1 MIRFYTFAQST
12 YYFSKIGID
21 VILLEVGVLEEKLV
35 LYVKIHE
42 LSKRKFK
49 VTQIAK
55 ELKISRPTVYKY
67 LEMTFDEAKAYTEQ
81 SSGKKKKLDS
91 YKDWILAW
99 LEEYPHLS
107 SAQIHDWLLERYP
120 DLSVGGSTVRSY
132 VKEIREVY
140 QIEKKVIVRQYEAV
154 PEQPMGKQLQVD
166 WGETKQKTAD
176 NKEIKLYFIAFVL
189 AHSRHKYME
198 WQARPFT
205 TRDAIRCHEHA
216 FQFYG
221 GRTEEIVYDQDH
233 LITVS
238 ENAGQLLLTAEFQS
252 YVNER
257 KFNIHLC
264 RRADPESKGMIE
276 NVVKYIK
283 GNFAD
288 SRVFSEIEDWND
300 RALQWLERTG
310 NHQVHQTT
318 KKRPAEVFLLE
329 KQHLQRVSSLLSYES
344 THNQSI
350 TRSVSKDNTIRY
362 KSNRYSVPLGTYQT
376 RSENLVWIETTGEE
390 QKTLVIRRKVN
401 GEVIAEHLISSEK
414 GKLIQNRHHTR
425 DRSKGVEELKQ
436 RLISYFENQTQA
448 AAYLD
453 EISQRYPRYRRDQF
467 SIIYKVIQ
475 QYPALMDI
483 VMTKCMTEKLYNA
496 NDFRDIA
503 HHLDTLR
510 DEPVI
515 EVQSIYAH
523 SAKHSDIKASTRS
536 LNAYTSILGGR
547 A

>member
-1 MIRFYTFAQST
+1 M
-12 YYFSKIGID
+12 
-21 VILLEVGVLEEKLV
+21 

-42 LSKRKFK
+42 LRKRKFK
-49 VTQIAK
+49 VAQIAK

-81 SSGKKKKLDS
+81 PLGKKKKLDH

-120 DLSVGGSTVRSY
+120 DLVVGGSTVRTY
-132 VKEIREVY
+132 VRDIRETY
-140 QIEKKVIVRQYEAV
+140 QIEKKVVVRQYEAV

-166 WGETKQKTAD
+166 WGETKQKTTD

-198 WQARPFT
+198 WQAHPFT
-205 TRDAIRCHEHA
+205 TRDAIRCHENA

-238 ENAGQLLLTAEFQS
+238 ENAGDLLLTAEFQS

-288 SRVFSEIEDWND
+288 SRVFSDIEDWND
-300 RALQWLERTG
+300 RARQWLERTG

-329 KQHLQRVSSLLSYES
+329 KQHLQPVSSLLSYES

-376 RSENLVWIETTGEE
+376 RSKNLVWIEVNDEN
-390 QKTLVIRRKVN
+390 QQTLVIRSEAN
-401 GEVIAEHLISSEK
+401 GQVIAKHLVSSEK
-414 GKLIQNRHHTR
+414 GKLIQNRHHIR
-425 DRSKGVEELKQ
+425 DRSKGIEELKQ
-436 RLISYFENQTQA
+436 RLVSHFEDQDQA

-467 SIIYKVIQ
+467 AIISKVIQ
-475 QYPALMDI
+475 QYPLLIDT
-483 VMTKCMTEKLYNA
+483 VLTKCRVEKLYNA

-510 DEPVI
+510 DESI
-515 EVQSIYAH
+515 EKVESFRSSLTNH
-523 SAKHSDIKASTRS
+523 SHIKAPTRS
-536 LNAYTSILGGR
+536 LQAYTSILGGK

>member
-1 MIRFYTFAQST
+1 M
-12 YYFSKIGID
+12 
-21 VILLEVGVLEEKLV
+21 
-35 LYVKIHE
+35 LYVKIQE
-42 LSKRKFK
+42 LHKRKFK
-49 VTQIAK
+49 VAQIAK

-67 LEMTFDEAKAYTEQ
+67 LEMTFDGAKAYTEQ
-81 SSGKKKKLDS
+81 PLGRKKKLDS

-107 SAQIHDWLLERYP
+107 AAQIHDWLLERYS
-120 DLSVGGSTVRSY
+120 DLVVGGRTVRSY

-166 WGETKQKTAD
+166 WGETKQKTTD

-189 AHSRHKYME
+189 AHSRQKYME
-198 WQARPFT
+198 WQTRPFT
-205 TRDAIRCHEHA
+205 TRDAIRCHENA
-216 FQFYG
+216 FQFYE

-257 KFNIHLC
+257 KFKVHLC

-288 SRVFSEIEDWND
+288 SRVFSDIEDWNH
-300 RALQWLERTG
+300 RALQWLKRTG

-329 KQHLQRVSSLLSYES
+329 KQHLQPVSSLLSYES
-344 THNQSI
+344 TSIQSI

-362 KSNRYSVPLGTYQT
+362 KSNRYSVPLGTYQ
-376 RSENLVWIETTGEE
+376 SNAENLVLIEVTGEE
-390 QKTLVIRRKVN
+390 QQRLVIRK
-401 GEVIAEHLISSEK
+401 GIESEIIAEHRISIEK
-414 GKLIQNRHHTR
+414 GKLIQNRNHTR
-425 DRSKGVEELKQ
+425 DRSKGVEEFKR
-436 RLISYFENQTQA
+436 RLISFFEDQKQA

-453 EISQRYPRYRRDQF
+453 EISLRYPRYRRDQF
-467 SIIYKVIQ
+467 TIVYQVIQ
-475 QYPALMDI
+475 QYPTLVDT
-483 VMTKCMTEKLYNA
+483 VLTKCMTERLYSA

-503 HHLDTLR
+503 QHINELR
-510 DEPVI
+510 QEPVK
-515 EVQSIYAH
+515 EVESFYTHPARH
-523 SAKHSDIKASTRS
+523 SHIKASTRS
-536 LNAYTSILGGR
+536 INAYTSILGGR
-547 A
+547 P

>member
-1 MIRFYTFAQST
+1 
-12 YYFSKIGID
+12 
-21 VILLEVGVLEEKLV
+21 V
-35 LYVKIHE
+35 LYIKIKE
-42 LSKRKFK
+42 LHKRKFK
-49 VTQIAK
+49 VAQISK

-81 SSGKKKKLDS
+81 PSRKMKKLDH

-120 DLSVGGSTVRSY
+120 DLVVGGSTVRTY
-132 VKEIREVY
+132 VRDIREVY
-140 QIEKKVIVRQYEAV
+140 QIEKKMIVRQYEAV

-166 WGETKQKTAD
+166 WGETKQKNVN

-189 AHSRHKYME
+189 ANSRHKYME

-205 TRDAIRCHEHA
+205 TRDAIRCHENA

-233 LITVS
+233 LISVS

-257 KFNIHLC
+257 KFKVHLC

-288 SRVFSEIEDWND
+288 SRVFRDIEDWNK
-300 RALQWLERTG
+300 RARQWLERTG
-310 NHQVHQTT
+310 NHQVHQTM

-329 KQHLQRVSSLLSYES
+329 KQHLQPVSSLLSYES
-344 THNQSI
+344 TNNQSI
-350 TRSVSKDNTIRY
+350 TRSISKDNTIRY
-362 KSNRYSVPLGTYQT
+362 KSNRYSVPLGTYQNM
-376 RSENLVWIETTGEE
+376 SENLVWIE
-390 QKTLVIRRKVN
+390 IREDDQALIIRKEAN
-401 GEVIAEHLISSEK
+401 GEVIGEHMISSEK

-436 RLISYFENQTQA
+436 RLISHFGDQVRA

-467 SIIYKVIQ
+467 TIIHKVIQ
-475 QYPALMDI
+475 QYPALIDT
-483 VMTKCMTEKLYNA
+483 VLTKCTTEKLYNA

-503 HHLDTLR
+503 HHLDALR
-510 DEPVI
+510 DEPI
-515 EVQSIYAH
+515 EEVQSYYT
-523 SAKHSDIKASTRS
+523 SPPKHSHIKASTRS

>member
-1 MIRFYTFAQST
+1 MTLFYWRLGF
-12 YYFSKIGID
+12 
-21 VILLEVGVLEEKLV
+21 LEEKLV
-35 LYVKIHE
+35 LYVKIHQ
-42 LSKRKFK
+42 LRKKKFK
-49 VTQIAK
+49 VAQIAK

-67 LEMTFDEAKAYTEQ
+67 LEMTFDEARAYTEQ
-81 SSGKKKKLDS
+81 PLGKKKKLDH

-132 VKEIREVY
+132 VKNIREVY
-140 QIEKKVIVRQYEAV
+140 QIEKKVVVRQYEAV

-166 WGETKQKTAD
+166 WGETKQKTTD

-198 WQARPFT
+198 WQVRPFT
-205 TRDAIRCHEHA
+205 TRDAIRCHENA

-257 KFNIHLC
+257 KFKIHLC

-310 NHQVHQTT
+310 NHQIHQTT

-329 KQHLQRVSSLLSYES
+329 KQHLQPVSSLLSYES
-344 THNQSI
+344 TNNQSI

-362 KSNRYSVPLGTYQT
+362 KSNRYSVPLGTYQKM
-376 RSENLVWIETTGEE
+376 SENLVWIEATGEE
-390 QKTLVIRRKVN
+390 QKTLVIRREVN

-425 DRSKGVEELKQ
+425 DRSKGVEELKH
-436 RLISYFENQTQA
+436 RLISYFGNQTQA

-453 EISQRYPRYRRDQF
+453 EISQIYPRYRRDQF
-467 SIIYKVIQ
+467 AIIYKVIQ
-475 QYPALMDI
+475 QYPALIDT

-503 HHLDTLR
+503 HHLDTLS
-510 DEPVI
+510 DNPVI
-515 EVQSIYAH
+515 EEQSFYANP
-523 SAKHSDIKASTRS
+523 AKHPPIKASTRS
-536 LNAYTSILGGR
+536 LDTYTSILGGR

>member
-1 MIRFYTFAQST
+1 M
-12 YYFSKIGID
+12 
-21 VILLEVGVLEEKLV
+21 
-35 LYVKIHE
+35 LYVKIQE
-42 LSKRKFK
+42 LHKRKFK
-49 VTQIAK
+49 VAQIAK

-67 LEMTFDEAKAYTEQ
+67 LDMTLEEAKAYTEEFH
-81 SSGKKKKLDS
+81 GRKKKLDS

-107 SAQIHDWLLERYP
+107 GAQIHDWLLERYP
-120 DLSVGGSTVRSY
+120 DLVVGGSTVRSY
-132 VKEIREVY
+132 VKEVREIY

-166 WGETKQKTAD
+166 WGETKQKTTD
-176 NKEIKLYFIAFVL
+176 NKEIKLFFIAFVM
-189 AHSRHKYME
+189 AHSRQKYME
-198 WQARPFT
+198 WQTRPFT
-205 TRDAIRCHEHA
+205 TRDAIRCHENA

-257 KFNIHLC
+257 KFKVHLC

-288 SRVFSEIEDWND
+288 SRVFSDIEDWNH
-300 RALQWLERTG
+300 RALQWLQRTG

-318 KKRPAEVFLLE
+318 KRRPAEVFLLE
-329 KQHLQRVSSLLSYES
+329 KQHLQPVSSLLSYES
-344 THNQSI
+344 TNNPSI

-376 RSENLVWIETTGEE
+376 NSENLVLIEVKGAE
-390 QKTLVIRRKVN
+390 QQTLVIRKQAE
-401 GEVIAEHLISSEK
+401 GEIIAEHGISLEK
-414 GKLIQNRHHTR
+414 GKLIQNRNHTR
-425 DRSKGVEELKQ
+425 DRSKGIEEFKQ
-436 RLISYFENQTQA
+436 RLIYFFEDQKQA
-448 AAYLD
+448 AAYFD
-453 EISQRYPRYRRDQF
+453 EISQRYPRYLRDQF
-467 SIIYKVIQ
+467 AIIHQVIKK
-475 QYPALMDI
+475 YPAFINMA
-483 VMTKCMTEKLYNA
+483 MTKCTTERLYSA
-496 NDFRDIA
+496 NDFRDIVY
-503 HHLDTLR
+503 HLHTSNNQ
-510 DEPVI
+510 PVQEI
-515 EVQSIYAH
+515 EALYSK
-523 SAKHSDIKASTRS
+523 SAKHSNIKASTRS
-536 LNAYTSILGGR
+536 LNMYISILGGR

>member
-81 SSGKKKKLDS
+81 PSGKKKKLDS

-425 DRSKGVEELKQ
+425 DRSKGVEELKR

-475 QYPALMDI
+475 QYPALIDI

>member
-12 YYFSKIGID
+12 YYFSKIDSDI
-21 VILLEVGVLEEKLV
+21 ILLEVRVLEEKLV

-42 LSKRKFK
+42 LRKKKFK
-49 VTQIAK
+49 VAQIAK
-55 ELKISRPTVYKY
+55 ELKVSRPTVYKY

-81 SSGKKKKLDS
+81 PLGKKKKLDY

-107 SAQIHDWLLERYP
+107 SAQVHDWLLERYP
-120 DLSVGGSTVRSY
+120 DLAVGGSTVRTY
-132 VKEIREVY
+132 VKDLRETY

-166 WGETKQKTAD
+166 WGETKQKTTD

-189 AHSRHKYME
+189 AHSRHKYTE

-257 KFNIHLC
+257 KFNVHLC

-288 SRVFSEIEDWND
+288 SRVFSNIEDWND

-329 KQHLQRVSSLLSYES
+329 KQHLQPVSSLLSYES
-344 THNQSI
+344 TNNQSI
-350 TRSVSKDNTIRY
+350 TRSVDNTIRY
-362 KSNRYSVPLGTYQT
+362 KSNRYSVPIGTYQ
-376 RSENLVWIETTGEE
+376 SMSKNLVWIEVKDENK
-390 QKTLVIRRKVN
+390 KTLVVRREVK
-401 GEVIAEHLISSEK
+401 GEVIAEHQVSSEK
-414 GKLIQNRHHTR
+414 GKLIQNRHHIR
-425 DRSKGVEELKQ
+425 DRSKGIEELKQ
-436 RLISYFENQTQA
+436 RLISHFENQTQA

-467 SIIYKVIQ
+467 AVIYKVTQ
-475 QYPALMDI
+475 QYPLLIDT
-483 VMTKCMTEKLYNA
+483 VLTKCRREKLYNA

-503 HHLDTLR
+503 YHLDTLC
-510 DEPVI
+510 DEPI
-515 EVQSIYAH
+515 EEVQPFYTSPP
-523 SAKHSDIKASTRS
+523 KHSYLKASTRS
-536 LNAYTSILGGR
+536 LNAYTSILGGK

>member
-1 MIRFYTFAQST
+1 M
-12 YYFSKIGID
+12 
-21 VILLEVGVLEEKLV
+21 EEKLV

-42 LSKRKFK
+42 LRKRKFK
-49 VTQIAK
+49 VAQIAK
-55 ELKISRPTVYKY
+55 ELKVSRPTVYKY
-67 LEMTFDEAKAYTEQ
+67 LDMTFDEAKAYTEQ
-81 SSGKKKKLDS
+81 PLGKKRKLDP

-107 SAQIHDWLLERYP
+107 SAQIDDWLLERYP
-120 DLSVGGSTVRSY
+120 DLVVGGSTVRTY
-132 VKEIREVY
+132 VKDIREVY
-140 QIEKKVIVRQYEAV
+140 QIEKKVMIRQYEAV

-166 WGETKQKTAD
+166 WGETKQKTTD

-189 AHSRHKYME
+189 AHSRQKYME

-233 LITVS
+233 LIAVS
-238 ENAGQLLLTAEFQS
+238 ENAGQLLLTTEFQH

-257 KFNIHLC
+257 EFNVHLC
-264 RRADPESKGMIE
+264 RKADPESKGMIE

-288 SRVFSEIEDWND
+288 SRAFSDIEDWNS
-300 RALQWLERTG
+300 RARQWLQRTG

-329 KQHLQRVSSLLSYES
+329 KQHLQPVSSLLSYES

-350 TRSVSKDNTIRY
+350 TRNVSKDNTIRY

-376 RSENLVWIETTGEE
+376 MSENLVWIEVKDED
-390 QKTLVIRRKVN
+390 QKTLVIRREAK
-401 GEVIAEHLISSEK
+401 GEVIAEHLVSSEK

-436 RLISYFENQTQA
+436 RLVSCFEDQGQA

-467 SIIYKVIQ
+467 AIIYKIIQ
-475 QYPALMDI
+475 QYPAFIDTVL
-483 VMTKCMTEKLYNA
+483 TKCMAEKLYHA

-503 HHLDTLR
+503 HHLHTLR
-510 DEPVI
+510 DEPI
-515 EVQSIYAH
+515 EEGQPFYTS
-523 SAKHSDIKASTRS
+523 SPKHSHIKASTRS
-536 LNAYTSILGGR
+536 LLAYTSILGGR